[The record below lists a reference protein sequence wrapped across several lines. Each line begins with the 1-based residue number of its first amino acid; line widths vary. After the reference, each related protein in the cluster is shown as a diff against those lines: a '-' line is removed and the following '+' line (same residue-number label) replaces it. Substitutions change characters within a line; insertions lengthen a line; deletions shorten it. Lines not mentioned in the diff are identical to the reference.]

1 MKSIMRILFT
11 FIGLLMCVGMM
22 AQPTPLKYRVYLKD
36 KNYNQYSLDKP
47 EEFLSARSL
56 ERRKRQNIAVDY
68 SDLPVSQ
75 AYINEIYQTGGN
87 PVTKGKWNNFV
98 TVSVIDSIVAGEIG
112 ELPFVKKVELVWVQP
127 PANKPSETVKRDTL
141 INRPTKSKDYYGLGD
156 EQITMCNGKKL
167 HEAGFKGEGMM
178 IAVIDA
184 GYHNMDLINAMKN
197 IKVAGVKDLVKAD
210 SDIYMENN
218 HGLGVLSCMAMNAPG
233 IMVGTAPESEYL
245 LLRSE
250 DAYSE
255 QLVEQD
261 YWAAA
266 VEYAD
271 SIGAD
276 LVNTSL
282 GYYAFDNPLDN
293 YHYRDLDGSYTLISR
308 QASMVADKG
317 MVMVCSAGN
326 SGAGSWKKITPPGD
340 AHNVLTI
347 GAVEQSRLLAPFS
360 SVGNTAD
367 GRIKPDV
374 VAMGALTQ
382 VMGTDGNI
390 RKANGTSFASPII
403 CGLVA
408 CLWQAL
414 PHLNAL
420 EVMDLVRK
428 AGDRAQ
434 YPDNIYGYGIPDF
447 WKAYELK
454 Q

>member
-1 MKSIMRILFT
+1 MKSINCLLLSL
-11 FIGLLMCVGMM
+11 IGLLMSVGLA

-36 KNYNQYSLDKP
+36 KNYNKYSIDKP
-47 EEFLSARSL
+47 QEFLSARAI
-56 ERRKRQNIAVDY
+56 ERRKRQHIAID
-68 SDLPVSQ
+68 STDLPVSP
-75 AYINEIYQTGGN
+75 AYIETIVMTGGN
-87 PVTKGKWNNFV
+87 VVTKGKWNNFV
-98 TVSVIDSIVAGEIG
+98 TVAVIDSIVAGQIG
-112 ELPFVKKVELVWVQP
+112 ELPFVKKVELVWRQP
-127 PANKPSETVKRDTL
+127 PAHKPSETHKRDTL
-141 INRPTKSKDYYGLGD
+141 INAPAKSKSHYGVGE
-156 EQITMCNGKKL
+156 EQINMCNGNKL
-167 HEAGFKGEGMM
+167 HEAGYKGQGMM

-184 GYHNMDLINAMKN
+184 GYHNMDRITAMQN
-197 IKVAGVKDLVKAD
+197 VKVAGTKDFVKPD

-233 IMVGTAPESEYL
+233 IMVGTAPEAEYL

-266 VEYAD
+266 VEFAD

-282 GYYAFDNPLDN
+282 GYYAFDDPLDN
-293 YHYRDLDGSYTLISR
+293 YRYKHLDGHFSLISR

-340 AHNVLTI
+340 AEHVLTV
-347 GAVEQSRLLAPFS
+347 GAVEKSRLLAPFS

-367 GRIKPDV
+367 GRVKPDV

-390 RKANGTSFASPII
+390 RMANGTSFATPVI

-414 PHLNAL
+414 PDLTAK
-420 EVMDLVRK
+420 EVMEKVRH
-428 AGDRAQ
+428 AGDRSDF
-434 YPDNIYGYGIPDF
+434 PDNIYGYGIPDF
-447 WKAYELK
+447 WKAFNEK
-454 Q
+454 K

>member
-1 MKSIMRILFT
+1 MKSIMRILLSL
-11 FIGLLMCVGMM
+11 IGLLMYIGLT

-47 EEFLSARSL
+47 EEFLSARAL
-56 ERRKRQNIAVDY
+56 ERRKRQHIAVDY
-68 SDLPVSQ
+68 TDLPVSQ
-75 AYINEIYQTGGN
+75 AYINEIYLTGGN
-87 PVTKGKWNNFV
+87 IVTKGKWNNFV
-98 TVSVIDSIVAGEIG
+98 TVAVIDSIVAGEIG

-127 PANKPSETVKRDTL
+127 SAEKHSVTHKRDTV
-141 INRPTKSKDYYGLGD
+141 INQPTKSKEYYGVGA
-156 EQITMCNGKKL
+156 EQLALCNGKKL

-184 GYHNMDLINAMKN
+184 GYHNMDRIKAMKN
-197 IKVAGVKDLVKAD
+197 IKLTRVKDMLKPD

-233 IMVGTAPESEYL
+233 IMVGTAPEAEYL

-271 SIGAD
+271 SIGSD

-282 GYYAFDNPLDN
+282 GYYAFDNPLHN
-293 YHYRDLDGSYTLISR
+293 YNYRHLDGKYTLISR

-340 AHNVLTI
+340 ANNILTV
-347 GAVEQSRLLAPFS
+347 GAVQASRLLASFS
-360 SVGNTAD
+360 SIGNTAD

-374 VAMGALTQ
+374 VAMGELTQ
-382 VMGTDGNI
+382 VMGTDGNM
-390 RKANGTSFASPII
+390 RRANGTSFASPVI

-414 PHLNAL
+414 PELNAL
-420 EVMDLVRK
+420 EIMELVRK
-428 AGDRAQ
+428 AGDRAE

-454 Q
+454 K